1 MQRNG
6 SSNEP
11 VLFFKNYSETYIYI
25 HTHTHIHV
33 CVYIYT
39 SSETLV
45 PSLILYFDHQL
56 EKLPS

>member
-1 MQRNG
+1 MN
-6 SSNEP
+6 
-11 VLFFKNYSETYIYI
+11 LFYFLKITQKHIYT
-25 HTHTHIHV
+25 HTHTYIHV